1 MSKPPPDSDKP
12 LPPPPLIPLDI
23 IDAPT
28 QRLYLVAV
36 LLLIQA
42 YKLSHFLTPTSQSI
56 QTNPILDP
64 NWTLYKW
71 ITIDIL
77 AIQVVKRL
85 RIPRLDWGW
94 KARWA
99 TAITLILLDY
109 TLFGRWIVCT
119 PLFLPLKVTI
129 RSSEMD

>member
-1 MSKPPPDSDKP
+1 MSKPPPAPEKP

-42 YKLSHFLTPTSQSI
+42 YKLSHFLTQTSQS
-56 QTNPILDP
+56 TLDP
-64 NWTLYKW
+64 NWNLYKW

-129 RSSEMD
+129 RSFEMD